1 MALKLSNSALTWVFD
16 LDNTLHNA
24 SPYVFPHLNR
34 AMTQYLQDHLVLD
47 ESAADQLRDHY
58 WRRYG
63 ATLQGLV
70 RHHGTDP
77 GHFLWHTHQFPA
89 LERMV
94 LRERGLRAA
103 LQRLCGRKIVYT
115 NAPAFYARAVL
126 RLLQIDDLFDAVFSI
141 EGAGFSPKPD
151 ARGFYRLLHAQGL
164 TPGRCVM
171 VEDSL
176 GNLKTAK
183 RLGMKTVLIGPAPL
197 RVAGVDVSLRS
208 VLQLPRAQDKL
219 FNKGES
225 DGDQTG

>member
-1 MALKLSNSALTWVFD
+1 MRISGHEFTWVFD

-24 SPYVFPHLNR
+24 APHIFPHLNH
-34 AMTQYLQDHLVLD
+34 AMTRYVQEHLGLD
-47 ESAADQLRDHY
+47 AEAANHLRDHY
-58 WRRYG
+58 WKRYG

-77 GHFLWHTHQFPA
+77 DHFLWHTHQFPA

-103 LQRLCGRKIVYT
+103 LKRLRGRKIVYS

-126 RLLQIDDLFDAVFSI
+126 RLLKVDDLFDAVFSI
-141 EGAGFSPKPD
+141 EGAGYHPKPD
-151 ARGFYRLLHAQGL
+151 ALGFYRLFRSQRLL
-164 TPGRCVM
+164 PRNCVM

-176 GNLKTAK
+176 ANLKTAK
-183 RLGMKTVLIGPAPL
+183 RLGMQTVLVGTARK

-208 VLQLPRAQDKL
+208 VLELPKAQQKL
-219 FNKGES
+219 RK
-225 DGDQTG
+225 Q

>member
-1 MALKLSNSALTWVFD
+1 MSPLTWVFD

-24 SPYVFPHLNR
+24 SPHVFPHLNR

-47 ESAADQLRDHY
+47 ELAANQLRDHY

-77 GHFLWHTHQFPA
+77 EHFLWHTHQFPD
-89 LERMV
+89 LGRMV
-94 LRERGLRAA
+94 LRERGLRSA
-103 LQRLCGRKIVYT
+103 LQRLSGRKIIYT
-115 NAPAFYARAVL
+115 NAPEFYARAVL
-126 RLLQIDDLFDAVFSI
+126 RLLQIDDLFDTVFSI

-151 ARGFYRLLHAQGL
+151 ARGFYRLMHAQGL
-164 TPGRCVM
+164 VPERCVM

-176 GNLKTAK
+176 DNLKTAK
-183 RLGMKTVLIGPAPL
+183 RLGMMTVLIGPAPM

-208 VLQLPRAQDKL
+208 VLQLPRVQGKL
-219 FNKGES
+219 KNK
-225 DGDQTG
+225 

>member
-1 MALKLSNSALTWVFD
+1 MSRATLTWVFD

-24 SPYVFPHLNR
+24 SPHVFPHLNR
-34 AMTQYLQDHLVLD
+34 AMTQYLQDHLALD
-47 ESAADQLRDHY
+47 EGAANQLRDHY

-77 GHFLWHTHQFPA
+77 EHFLWHTHQFPA

-94 LRERGLRAA
+94 LRERGLRFA
-103 LQRLCGRKIVYT
+103 LQRLRGRKMVYT

-126 RLLQIDDLFDAVFSI
+126 RLLQIDDLFETVFSI

-151 ARGFYRLLHAQGL
+151 ARGFYRLLHAQRL
-164 TPGRCVM
+164 VPGRCVM

-176 GNLKTAK
+176 DNLRTAK
-183 RLGMKTVLIGPAPL
+183 RLGMKTVLIGPAPM

-208 VLQLPRAQDKL
+208 VLQLPRAQGKL
-219 FNKGES
+219 MTIKEL
-225 DGDQTG
+225 

>member
-1 MALKLSNSALTWVFD
+1 MRMTGGGLTWVFD

-24 SPYVFPHLNR
+24 SPHIFPHLNR
-34 AMTQYLQDHLVLD
+34 AMTQYLQDHLALD

-151 ARGFYRLLHAQGL
+151 ARGFYRLLHAQRL

-183 RLGMKTVLIGPAPL
+183 RLGMKTVLIGPAPM

-219 FNKGES
+219 LNNKGES

>member
-1 MALKLSNSALTWVFD
+1 MRKPGGGLTWVFD

-24 SPYVFPHLNR
+24 SPHVFPHLNR
-34 AMTQYLQDHLVLD
+34 AMTQYLQDHLGLD
-47 ESAADQLRDHY
+47 AEAANRLRDHY

-103 LQRLCGRKIVYT
+103 LKRLRGRKIVYS
-115 NAPAFYARAVL
+115 NAPAFYAQAVL
-126 RLLQIDDLFDAVFSI
+126 RLLKVDDLFDTVFSI
-141 EGAGFSPKPD
+141 EGAGYHPKPD
-151 ARGFYRLLHAQGL
+151 AQGFYRLFRSQRLL
-164 TPGRCVM
+164 PRNCVM

-176 GNLKTAK
+176 ANLKTAK
-183 RLGMKTVLIGPAPL
+183 RLGMQTVLVGPVRK

-208 VLQLPRAQDKL
+208 VLELPRAQQKL
-219 FNKGES
+219 RK
-225 DGDQTG
+225 Q